1 VHLEPGPQFLMGKLT
16 IVGLDL
22 DGEAEMRRIWGM
34 PEGKPFNT
42 DYPQIFLNS
51 IRQQGLFDNLGQTKP
66 AVKVN
71 DQDHT
76 VDVTLNF
83 AAEGPKPKQKRPGP
97 FGQ

>member
-1 VHLEPGPQFLMGKLT
+1 MGKLT
-16 IVGLDL
+16 IAGLDL
-22 DGEAEMRRIWGM
+22 DGEAEMRRIWGIQ
-34 PEGKPFNT
+34 EGKPFNA

-51 IRQQGLFDNLGQTKP
+51 IHEQGLFDNLGQTKP

-83 AAEGPKPKQKRPGP
+83 AGEGPKPKQKRPGP